1 MTQARLSSSR
11 LPRKILLDVDGD
23 TILSLHFKR
32 ISSSKL
38 IDKIIIATT
47 FEKGIDK
54 VINLAKEFDFEY
66 YQGSEN
72 NVLKRFYEASKL
84 FSPDLIVRVTSDCPL
99 IDSELIDELI
109 EFTYRENLDYASN
122 TLIENFPDG
131 QDIEVFKFKALE
143 FAYKNAKLN
152 SEKEH
157 VTPYIIKNS
166 TYKGGKVFK
175 SMCFKKNIDY
185 GIVRMTLDTIEDYD
199 SILKLIRKCGKK
211 AGWKDY
217 ANYYLE
223 NFKNFTNNKITR
235 NQGYINSLK
244 NEKI

>member
-1 MTQARLSSSR
+1 MSSSR

-109 EFTYRENLDYASN
+109 EFTYRENLDYA
-122 TLIENFPDG
+122 
-131 QDIEVFKFKALE
+131 
-143 FAYKNAKLN
+143 
-152 SEKEH
+152 
-157 VTPYIIKNS
+157 
-166 TYKGGKVFK
+166 
-175 SMCFKKNIDY
+175 
-185 GIVRMTLDTIEDYD
+185 
-199 SILKLIRKCGKK
+199 
-211 AGWKDY
+211 
-217 ANYYLE
+217 
-223 NFKNFTNNKITR
+223 
-235 NQGYINSLK
+235 
-244 NEKI
+244 

>member
-1 MTQARLSSSR
+1 MSSKR
-11 LPRKILLDVDGD
+11 LPKKILLDVYGE
-23 TILSLHFKR
+23 TILSLHLRR

-38 IDKIIIATT
+38 LDKIILATT
-47 FEKGIDK
+47 FEKEIGQVID
-54 VINLAKEFDFEY
+54 IAKEFDIEY

-72 NVLKRFYEASKL
+72 NVLERFYEASKY

-109 EFTYRENLDYASN
+109 DFTNRGNWDYVSN

-131 QDIEVFKFKALE
+131 QDIEVFKFEALE
-143 FAYKNAKLN
+143 FAYRNAKLN

-166 TYKGGKVFK
+166 TYKGGKIFK
-175 SMCFKKNIDY
+175 SMCYKNDIDY
-185 GIVRMTLDTIEDYD
+185 GSVRMTLDTQDDYN
-199 SILKLIRKCGKK
+199 SILKLIKKLGKQS
-211 AGWKDY
+211 GWKDY

-223 NFKNFTNNKITR
+223 NYKNFTNNKILR

-244 NEKI
+244 NDLI